1 MNKLNKKFVS
11 RIVLCVMMIS
21 LLAFFTGCSFSSTS
35 IDLGINQILGAFKL
49 AFDSLVDGLVMAIVG
64 LCTGIWEIIVG
75 ICTILV
81 GVIAWVWELI
91 VGLF

>member
-1 MNKLNKKFVS
+1 MNKLNKKLVS

-21 LLAFFTGCSFSSTS
+21 LLVFFTGCSFSSSS
-35 IDLGINQILGAFKL
+35 IDLGINQILGAFKM
-49 AFDSLVDGLVMAIVG
+49 AFDALVDGIVTGVVG
-64 LCTGIWEIIVG
+64 LCTAIWEIIVG
-75 ICTILV
+75 LCTIIV